1 MKNVTLSADENL
13 IEKAR
18 LLAQAQHTT
27 LNAVFREWLQQ
38 FTSQAG
44 SAQEF
49 DALMN
54 RLQHVRTTRAFSRD
68 ERNER

>member
-27 LNAVFREWLQQ
+27 LNAVFREWLEL

-49 DALMN
+49 DALMI
-54 RLQHVRTTRAFSRD
+54 RLQHVRTTRTFTRD